1 MNLLK
6 KVTKKIIA
14 FILMILII
22 GLTCTP
28 KVTFASSTTATT
40 TDASGMTEDQL
51 RDSFVNAIVGFYNQH
66 GSQCSYSVAGRA
78 KTYINGANAEIYQF
92 DCVGWVSCA
101 FHWFLRI
108 GSDTAFTIFVDPTK
122 NAGYAE
128 DDTAQYIS
136 GIGSQYFQ
144 RINDISQAKKGDV
157 LVYKQRGE
165 KQHVAIYIGNGQVL
179 DMRTDGLGIRSI
191 NDTYAW
197 DFVAHLYNFEGVTF
211 TPIEDGAEL
220 PEEGGNWDVDEV
232 DLDEIAELF
241 QYDGM
246 PPTVIY
252 ESEEVDVFRWLF
264 DGISGFMD
272 FIAGMIIS
280 IIKMPILGFTG
291 MLEDFVDSMLTGLN

>member
-1 MNLLK
+1 MRHP
-6 KVTKKIIA
+6 I
-14 FILMILII
+14 F
-22 GLTCTP
+22 
-28 KVTFASSTTATT
+28 SSCRSRYDPRKRPNET
-40 TDASGMTEDQL
+40 
-51 RDSFVNAIVGFYNQH
+51 
-66 GSQCSYSVAGRA
+66 GR
-78 KTYINGANAEIYQF
+78 
-92 DCVGWVSCA
+92 
-101 FHWFLRI
+101 R
-108 GSDTAFTIFVDPTK
+108 
-122 NAGYAE
+122 
-128 DDTAQYIS
+128 
-136 GIGSQYFQ
+136 
-144 RINDISQAKKGDV
+144 
-157 LVYKQRGE
+157 RGE
-165 KQHVAIYIGNGQVL
+165 KAGEK
-179 DMRTDGLGIRSI
+179 DGLGIRSI